1 MAQDTKK
8 PTDAVKASTS
18 GTQPPLQP
26 NTQVRMPPRPTDPD
40 DLVRSND
47 PITNKAEQKRADEAQ
62 VDLDEESRRQE
73 EEQKKQAEE
82 EQRRADERREAMQE
96 IVKSPEGFV
105 VRTEDNAGALDAL
118 VTEGTAYQTNVQSG
132 KGGLDVEER
141 VYLAERG
148 YTQLRDVFGPDLG
161 AKK

>member
-1 MAQDTKK
+1 
-8 PTDAVKASTS
+8 
-18 GTQPPLQP
+18 
-26 NTQVRMPPRPTDPD
+26 MPPRPTDPD

-47 PITNKAEQKRADEAQ
+47 PITNKAEQKRAEEAQ
-62 VDLDEESRRQE
+62 VDLEEESRRQE
-73 EEQKKQAEE
+73 EEQTKQAEE

-105 VRTEDNAGALDAL
+105 VRTEDNA
-118 VTEGTAYQTNVQSG
+118 AYQTNVQSG